1 MGDAGRWRG
10 LQAGRRRSYV
20 GRHEAPHRKAVARG
34 AAVVVGVAV
43 IAAIAIVSLG
53 SSTSRVADPSTRR
66 PPPPAPE
73 LIAAPGFGAGLGEWR
88 AFPGTYLIKG
98 QLGDPTA
105 MYARIQRDPTVPA
118 AKDPATRS
126 TMTGLAIR
134 VVNAATVAM
143 PLRATVRVRGSTP
156 GIIVLVRLSERV
168 GDKRVEDSEG
178 RARLRDTAWHEVG
191 AGHRVLQAGASVHLE
206 VVALAL
212 PLDQAIYVG
221 QAKVTSP

>member
-34 AAVVVGVAV
+34 AAAVVGVAA
-43 IAAIAIVSLG
+43 IAAITIVSLG
-53 SSTSRVADPSTRR
+53 SSNSREDPAARR
-66 PPPPAPE
+66 PPAPAPE

-105 MYARIQRDPTVPA
+105 MFARIQRDPTVPA

-126 TMTGLAIR
+126 TMTGLATR

-168 GDKRVEDSEG
+168 GDRRVGDSEG
-178 RARLRDTAWHEVG
+178 RARLRDTAWHELG
-191 AGHRVLQAGASVHLE
+191 ADHRVHQAGASIHLE

-212 PLDQAIYVG
+212 PLDQAVYVG

>member
-34 AAVVVGVAV
+34 AAAVVGVAA
-43 IAAIAIVSLG
+43 IAAITIVSLG
-53 SSTSRVADPSTRR
+53 SSNSREDPAARR
-66 PPPPAPE
+66 PPAPAPE

-105 MYARIQRDPTVPA
+105 MFARIQRDPTVPA

-168 GDKRVEDSEG
+168 GEKRVEDSEG

>member
-34 AAVVVGVAV
+34 AAAVVGVAA
-43 IAAIAIVSLG
+43 IAAITIVSLG
-53 SSTSRVADPSTRR
+53 SSNSREDPAARR
-66 PPPPAPE
+66 PPAPAPE

-105 MYARIQRDPTVPA
+105 MFARIQRDPTVPA

-126 TMTGLAIR
+126 TMTGLATR

-168 GDKRVEDSEG
+168 GDRRVGDSEG

-212 PLDQAIYVG
+212 PLDQAVYVG